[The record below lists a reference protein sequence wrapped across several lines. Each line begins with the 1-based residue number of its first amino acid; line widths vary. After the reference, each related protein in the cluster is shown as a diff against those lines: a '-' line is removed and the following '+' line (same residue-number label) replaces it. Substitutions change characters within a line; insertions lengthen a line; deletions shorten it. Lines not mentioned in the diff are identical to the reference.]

1 MTARPELTPGQRLRF
16 GLLNR
21 GASTLARLDFNGL
34 ERLGAGL
41 GSLMWACLPWRRKL
55 AIGNVARH
63 IGVPRDEAREIAR
76 QSFCH
81 SGRSFTEILLTDRF
95 GLDSPRLRFAQ
106 PDLKRALSECARP
119 IVATTAHIGAWEL
132 LASLLGQI
140 YAPPRPRMVVVRRYH
155 DPAVQA
161 FLTTRREASGATMIG
176 HRTVAAQVLKALR
189 QNGIVAFLV
198 DHHALRG
205 ESLLLPFLGEE
216 SAVNMGPA
224 LLALRAEALLWPIFL
239 LRDGGDYVMHLE
251 APLDTATLTGT
262 REEKVREAALFYT
275 GAVERAIRAH
285 PAQWFWMHNRWKHD
299 DADKDKSRNS
309 PSAVRSTRL
318 SAQGGHSRAGRAGRK
333 DS

>member
-1 MTARPELTPGQRLRF
+1 MTALPELTPGQRLRF
-16 GLLNR
+16 GLLNL
-21 GASTLARLDFNGL
+21 GASALARLDFGGL
-34 ERLGAGL
+34 GILGAGL
-41 GSLMWACLPWRRKL
+41 GSLIWTCLPWRRKL
-55 AIGNVARH
+55 AIDNVTRH
-63 IGVPRDEAREIAR
+63 IGVSRDEARDIAR
-76 QSFCH
+76 QSFGH

-106 PDLKRALSECARP
+106 PELKRALSECTRP

-140 YAPPRPRMVVVRRYH
+140 YAPPRPRMVVVRRYP

-161 FLTTRREASGATMIG
+161 FITTRREASGATMIG
-176 HRTVAAQVLKALR
+176 HRTVAAHVLKALR
-189 QNGIVAFLV
+189 RNGIVAFLV

-205 ESLLLPFLGEE
+205 ESLRLPFLGEE
-216 SAVNMGPA
+216 TCVNMGPA
-224 LLALRAEALLWPIFL
+224 LLALRAGALLWPIFL

-262 REEKVREAALFYT
+262 REERVREAALFYT

-285 PAQWFWMHNRWKHD
+285 PVQWFWMHNRWKHD
-299 DADKDKSRNS
+299 DSDREKSRN
-309 PSAVRSTRL
+309 PSSSARSA
-318 SAQGGHSRAGRAGRK
+318 AQGESSRTSRAGKG

>member
-1 MTARPELTPGQRLRF
+1 MTAPPELTPCQRLRL

-21 GASTLARLDFNGL
+21 GASALARLDFGGL
-34 ERLGAGL
+34 ERLGSCL
-41 GSLMWACLPWRRKL
+41 GRLIWTCLPWRRKL
-55 AIGNVARH
+55 ATDNVARH
-63 IGVPRDEAREIAR
+63 LDVPRDEARDIAR

-140 YAPPRPRMVVVRRYH
+140 YAPPRPRMVVVRRYP

-161 FLTTRREASGATMIG
+161 FITTRREASGATMIG
-176 HRTVAAQVLKALR
+176 HRTVAASVLKALR

-205 ESLLLPFLGEE
+205 ESLFLPFLGEKA
-216 SAVNMGPA
+216 AVNMGPA
-224 LLALRAEALLWPIFL
+224 LLAVRAGALLWPIFL
-239 LRDGGDYVMHLE
+239 LRDGGDYVMSLE
-251 APLDTATLTGT
+251 EPLDTAVLTGS
-262 REEKVREAALFYT
+262 REDKVRAAALFYT
-275 GAVERAIRAH
+275 GAVERIVQAH
-285 PAQWFWMHNRWKHD
+285 PTQWFWMHNRWKSD
-299 DADKDKSRNS
+299 GNERAGSP
-309 PSAVRSTRL
+309 PSAGARRPARGRN
-318 SAQGGHSRAGRAGRK
+318 AQGAPARTDTPDA
-333 DS
+333 